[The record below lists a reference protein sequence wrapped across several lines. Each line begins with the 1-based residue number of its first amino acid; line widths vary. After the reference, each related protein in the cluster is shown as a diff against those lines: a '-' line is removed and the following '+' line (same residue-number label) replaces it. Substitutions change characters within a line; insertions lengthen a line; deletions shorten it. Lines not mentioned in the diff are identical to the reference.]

1 MIALTIIV
9 GVAALVAAHSAGLT
23 QTWVGTSA
31 VSAVVLMLAIAA
43 IPGAW
48 WLFDGVG
55 GWVTALA
62 LWAIVTTFYHRL
74 LCEAAPIVMDRRRQT
89 PVVELRK
96 PHVVHWRIGRY
107 AFGVAVGVTA

>member
-1 MIALTIIV
+1 MIALTIII
-9 GVAALVAAHSAGLT
+9 GILALVAAYSAGLT

-31 VSAVVLMLAIAA
+31 VSAVVLMLAVAA

-48 WLFDGVG
+48 WLLDSVG

-74 LCEAAPIVMDRRRQT
+74 LGEAGPGGADRRRQT
-89 PVVELRK
+89 PVVELKRR
-96 PHVVHWRIGRY
+96 HVIGWAFGRY
-107 AFGVAVGVTA
+107 QVGIAFVSA

>member
-1 MIALTIIV
+1 MIALTIII
-9 GVAALVAAHSAGLT
+9 GILALVAAYSAGLT

-31 VSAVVLMLAIAA
+31 VSAVVLLLAVAA

-48 WLFDGVG
+48 WLFDSVG

-74 LCEAAPIVMDRRRQT
+74 LCEALPIAADRRRQT
-89 PVVELRK
+89 PVVELKRR
-96 PHVVHWRIGRY
+96 HVIGWSFGRY
-107 AFGVAVGVTA
+107 QIGLAVGVSA